1 MQKIYN
7 LHNMFYNLL
16 NTFYNEIRYAFI
28 TTKRCLRTL
37 QKVRKADTGNR
48 RKKRIRKHGGME

>member
-28 TTKRCLRTL
+28 TKKRCLQTL
-37 QKVRKADTGNR
+37 
-48 RKKRIRKHGGME
+48 